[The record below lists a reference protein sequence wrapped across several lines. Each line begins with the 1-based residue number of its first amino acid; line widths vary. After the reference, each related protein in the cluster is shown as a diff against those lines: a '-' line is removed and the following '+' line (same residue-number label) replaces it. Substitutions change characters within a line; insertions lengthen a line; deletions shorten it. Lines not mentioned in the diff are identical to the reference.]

1 MNKLEKALAD
11 LGLDQSFFDE
21 LKAEV
26 VAEKIITENGLLPVT
41 KEDVKD
47 ELEQLDTEVDTDPID
62 EDDEN
67 QIDMDAISPHM
78 RKLYE

>member
-1 MNKLEKALAD
+1 MNKLDNALCA
-11 LGLDQSFFDE
+11 LGLDIDFFNE
-21 LKAEV
+21 LKADVET
-26 VAEKIITENGLLPVT
+26 EKLVTDNGLLPTT
-41 KEDVKD
+41 KQDVQD
-47 ELEQLDTEVDTDPID
+47 EFEQLDTEVDTDPID

>member
-1 MNKLEKALAD
+1 MNKLENALAE

-21 LKAEV
+21 LKSEV
-26 VAEKIITENGLLPVT
+26 ETEKLVTENGLLAT
-41 KEDVKD
+41 TQEDVED
-47 ELEQLDTEVDTDPID
+47 EFEQLETEVDTDPID

-67 QIDMDAISPHM
+67 QIDMDAISPSM

>member
-1 MNKLEKALAD
+1 MNKLENALCA
-11 LGLDQSFFDE
+11 LGLNMDFFDE
-21 LKAEV
+21 LKSEV
-26 VAEKIITENGLLPVT
+26 ETAKLITENGLLVT
-41 KEDVKD
+41 SKEDVDD
-47 ELEQLDTEVDTDPID
+47 ELGQLNASLDEDEID

>member
-1 MNKLEKALAD
+1 MNKLENALAE

-21 LKAEV
+21 LKSEV
-26 VAEKIITENGLLPVT
+26 ETEKLVTENGLLAPA
-41 KEDVKD
+41 KEDVED
-47 ELEQLDTEVDTDPID
+47 ELEQLDTSPDEDEVD

-67 QIDMDAISPHM
+67 QVDMKTLSPLM

>member
-1 MNKLEKALAD
+1 MNKLENALAE
-11 LGLDQSFFDE
+11 LGIDRSFFDE
-21 LKAEV
+21 LKADLESDR
-26 VAEKIITENGLLPVT
+26 IIVENGLLPTT

-67 QIDMDAISPHM
+67 QIDMDAISPSM
-78 RKLYE
+78 RELYK

>member
-1 MNKLEKALAD
+1 MIKLEKALAE
-11 LGLDQSFFDE
+11 LGIDRSFFDE
-21 LKAEV
+21 LKADLESDR
-26 VAEKIITENGLLPVT
+26 IIVENGLLPTT

-67 QIDMDAISPHM
+67 QIDMDAISPSM
-78 RKLYE
+78 RELYK

>member
-1 MNKLEKALAD
+1 MIKLEKALAN

-21 LKAEV
+21 LKADIES
-26 VAEKIITENGLLPVT
+26 ERIITENGLLPVT

>member
-1 MNKLEKALAD
+1 MIKLEKALAD

-21 LKAEV
+21 LKADIES
-26 VAEKIITENGLLPVT
+26 ERIITENGLLPVT

>member
-1 MNKLEKALAD
+1 MIKLEKALAE
-11 LGLDQSFFDE
+11 LGIDRSFFDE
-21 LKAEV
+21 LKADLESDR
-26 VAEKIITENGLLPVT
+26 IIVENGLLPTT

-67 QIDMDAISPHM
+67 QIDMDAISPSM

>member
-1 MNKLEKALAD
+1 MIKLEKALAG
-11 LGLDQSFFDE
+11 LGLKQSFFDE
-21 LKAEV
+21 LKADLE
-26 VAEKIITENGLLPVT
+26 AERIITENGLLPIT

-47 ELEQLDTEVDTDPID
+47 ELKQLDTEVDTDPID

-67 QIDMDAISPHM
+67 QIDMDAISPSM

>member
-1 MNKLEKALAD
+1 MNKLENALAE
-11 LGLDQSFFDE
+11 LGIDRSFFDE
-21 LKAEV
+21 LKADLE
-26 VAEKIITENGLLPVT
+26 AERIVTENGLLPTT
-41 KEDVKD
+41 KEDVRD

-67 QIDMDAISPHM
+67 QIDMDAISPSM

>member
-1 MNKLEKALAD
+1 MNKLEKALAG
-11 LGLDQSFFDE
+11 LGLKQSFFDE
-21 LKAEV
+21 LKADIE
-26 VAEKIITENGLLPVT
+26 AERIITENGLLPIT

-67 QIDMDAISPHM
+67 QIDMDAISPRM
-78 RKLYE
+78 RELYK

>member
-62 EDDEN
+62 EDDES

>member
-1 MNKLEKALAD
+1 MIKLEKALAE
-11 LGLDQSFFDE
+11 LGIDRSFFDE
-21 LKAEV
+21 LKADLESDR
-26 VAEKIITENGLLPVT
+26 IIVENGLLTTT

-67 QIDMDAISPHM
+67 QIDMDAISPSM

>member
-1 MNKLEKALAD
+1 MIKLEKALAD

-21 LKAEV
+21 LKADIES
-26 VAEKIITENGLLPVT
+26 ERIIAENGLLPVT

>member
-1 MNKLEKALAD
+1 MKKLSEALQE
-11 LGLDQSFFDE
+11 LGLGQSFFDE
-21 LKAEV
+21 LKSEV
-26 VAEKIITENGLLPVT
+26 ETEKLVAENGLLAT
-41 KEDVKD
+41 TQEDVED
-47 ELEQLDTEVDTDPID
+47 EFEQLETEVDSDPID

>member
-1 MNKLEKALAD
+1 MNKLENALAE
-11 LGLDQSFFDE
+11 LGIDRSFFDE
-21 LKAEV
+21 LKADLE
-26 VAEKIITENGLLPVT
+26 AERIVTENGLLPTT

-67 QIDMDAISPHM
+67 QIDMDAISPSM
-78 RKLYE
+78 RELYK